1 MKNIQY
7 INAGAGSGKTT
18 KLTQILSEQLGNAN
32 HNIKPSEVIL
42 TTFTELAAS
51 EFREKSRQ
59 QLFKDGHPDIAAELD
74 SATIGTVHAVALNF
88 IQRYWYLIGVSPD
101 MKVMSE
107 DDLQVYISE
116 SLGHYVSNEHLQFF
130 NDYRAYFD
138 IRGENNKID
147 YDFWKEHLLTII
159 DKANNY
165 AVDIERSKKDSIAVV
180 EHIFNCKAEL
190 DIFLLKAFKT
200 VLARQIDNYADN
212 NKKNFQPIL
221 DSPNN
226 YRFSYALI
234 SKLYKLLSRDAPAK
248 IINGFKSELT
258 EKAFDDLVENLKDVQ
273 MSSGGDDTPGGM
285 MKKMI
290 TATSPM
296 SQYWVPSSSYDPQV
310 LFLQRN
316 PTGK

>member
-18 KLTQILSEQLGNAN
+18 KLTQILSEQLSNTDN
-32 HNIKPSEVIL
+32 QIKPSEVIL

-59 QLFKDGHPDIAAELD
+59 QLFKDGHPDVAAELD

-116 SLGHYVSNEHLQFF
+116 SLGEYVSNEHLQFF

-165 AVDIERSKKDSIAVV
+165 TVDIERSKQDSCAVV
-180 EHIFNCKAEL
+180 EHIFSSKTLLNNEL
-190 DIFLLKAFKT
+190 LNAF
-200 VLARQIDNYADN
+200 V
-212 NKKNFQPIL
+212 
-221 DSPNN
+221 
-226 YRFSYALI
+226 
-234 SKLYKLLSRDAPAK
+234 
-248 IINGFKSELT
+248 
-258 EKAFDDLVENLKDVQ
+258 
-273 MSSGGDDTPGGM
+273 
-285 MKKMI
+285 
-290 TATSPM
+290 
-296 SQYWVPSSSYDPQV
+296 V
-310 LFLQRN
+310 LFLCEAESYSDSVKKNIRALLE
-316 PTGK
+316 GLKA